1 MVREQKTA
9 GDDGK
14 ESLQG
19 AQLAIQELFTRIK
32 DIKTR
37 SEKSEE
43 MVSAFTTDNMCSSC
57 QLKRGM

>member
-14 ESLQG
+14 ESLQE
-19 AQLAIQELFTRIK
+19 AQSAIQELFTRIK
-32 DIKTR
+32 DIKMR

-43 MVSAFTTDNMCSSC
+43 MVSPTHKSILLLLLLLLS
-57 QLKRGM
+57 L

>member
-43 MVSAFTTDNMCSSC
+43 MV
-57 QLKRGM
+57 